1 MTTATGTDTLVP
13 QGTWTADPLHSNA
26 SFEVEHSGVSTFR
39 GGFKPI
45 DARLVSG
52 EDGPRLEGAVKVE
65 TISIDDDNIRPHLL
79 SPEFFDAERNPEVS
93 FRSSEIAG
101 TSDDLTV
108 RGELALAGV
117 SLPVEAK
124 GRLRGPVDTGA
135 GDKVALS
142 LKATIDRTAYGMTW
156 QMELPGGGSI
166 LGNDV
171 KLIVELEL
179 NREA

>member
-1 MTTATGTDTLVP
+1 MTTTTGTRTIVP
-13 QGTWTADPLHSNA
+13 HGTWVADALHSNA
-26 SFEVEHSGVSTFR
+26 NFEVEHGGVSTFR

-45 DARLVSG
+45 DAKLISGDDGVS
-52 EDGPRLEGAVKVE
+52 LEGGVKVE

-79 SPEFFDAERNPEVS
+79 SPDFFDAERNPDVS
-93 FRSSEIAG
+93 FRSTEITGSA
-101 TSDDLTV
+101 DDLTV
-108 RGELALAGV
+108 RGELAFAGV
-117 SLPVEAK
+117 SLPVEAS
-124 GRLRGPVDTGA
+124 GRIRGPVATPA

-142 LKATIDRTAYGMTW
+142 LEATIDRTDYGMNW
-156 QMELPGGGSI
+156 QMDLPGGGSI

>member
-1 MTTATGTDTLVP
+1 MTTATVTLVP
-13 QGTWTADPLHSNA
+13 HGAWTADPLHSNA
-26 SFEVEHSGVSTFR
+26 GFEVEHGGVSTFR

-45 DARLVSG
+45 EARLVSG
-52 EDGPRLEGAVKVE
+52 DDGLRLEGTVKVE

-79 SPEFFDAERNPEVS
+79 SPEFFDVERNPDVT
-93 FRSSEIAG
+93 FRSTEIAG
-101 TSDDLTV
+101 TTDELAV
-108 RGELALAGV
+108 RGDLALAGV
-117 SLPVEAK
+117 SLPIEAK

-135 GDKVALS
+135 GDKLALS
-142 LKATIDRTAYGMTW
+142 LEATIDRTAYGMDW
-156 QMELPGGGSI
+156 QMDLPGGGSI

>member
-1 MTTATGTDTLVP
+1 MTTATGAETVVP
-13 QGTWTADPLHSNA
+13 QGTWTADALHSNA
-26 SFEVEHSGVSTFR
+26 NFEVEHGGVSTFR

-52 EDGPRLEGAVKVE
+52 DDGLRLEGTVE
-65 TISIDDDNIRPHLL
+65 VESISIDDDNIRPHLL
-79 SPEFFDAERNPEVS
+79 SPEFFDAERNPEVT
-93 FRSSEIAG
+93 FRSTEIAG
-101 TSDDLTV
+101 SPDDLAV
-108 RGELALAGV
+108 RGDLALAGI

-124 GRLRGPVDTGA
+124 GRLRGPVETPA
-135 GDKVALS
+135 GEKVALS
-142 LKATIDRTAYGMTW
+142 LETTIDRTAYGMNW
-156 QMELPGGGSI
+156 QMDLPGGGSM